1 MRHAASGLDGCR
13 GCACYARRRR
23 ESTCENRTGT
33 ARSGLTRRPAAPCRG
48 PASGVLPLPRACCCC
63 SPSTQAKET
72 LMKEASVPPM
82 VEEKK
87 LPKRG
92 ASKIA
97 RPRPAAGDEEE
108 NLSARRR
115 RRKFCHCSLQ
125 KCLEHDGLVT
135 PPDDI
140 KVPEST
146 QQMSNHWNVSGADG
160 QWQHVQHSS
169 DHFIP
174 HWAAARKWWR
184 GYAWRE
190 VEGSDLR
197 AKEATKPY
205 PRRLKK
211 CRPHRARPF
220 GAGLERPHDRRD
232 SPRAH
237 ERRPLL

>member
-1 MRHAASGLDGCR
+1 MRCVAA
-13 GCACYARRRR
+13 
-23 ESTCENRTGT
+23 
-33 ARSGLTRRPAAPCRG
+33 ARSGMTRRPAAPCRG

-135 PPDDI
+135 HPDDI

-160 QWQHVQHSS
+160 QRQHVQHRS

-174 HWAAARKWWR
+174 LGRSAQTVSRVC
-184 GYAWRE
+184 
-190 VEGSDLR
+190 VEGSGGKPFAGEGGKKSIPPSPEEMSTSSSPTFWCRSR
-197 AKEATKPY
+197 APA
-205 PRRLKK
+205 
-211 CRPHRARPF
+211 
-220 GAGLERPHDRRD
+220 
-232 SPRAH
+232 
-237 ERRPLL
+237 

>member
-1 MRHAASGLDGCR
+1 M
-13 GCACYARRRR
+13 
-23 ESTCENRTGT
+23 
-33 ARSGLTRRPAAPCRG
+33 
-48 PASGVLPLPRACCCC
+48 PRACCCC

-160 QWQHVQHSS
+160 QRQHVQHRS

-174 HWAAARKWWR
+174 PWAAARKRWR

-190 VEGSDLR
+190 GKRFAGEGGKKSVPCSPEEISTSSSPCLWSR
-197 AKEATKPY
+197 S
-205 PRRLKK
+205 RR
-211 CRPHRARPF
+211 P
-220 GAGLERPHDRRD
+220 GL
-232 SPRAH
+232 S
-237 ERRPLL
+237 ERRSSG

>member
-160 QWQHVQHSS
+160 QRQHVQTGVTIHSS
-169 DHFIP
+169 LGRSAQTVAGVRVDGSG
-174 HWAAARKWWR
+174 RKPFA
-184 GYAWRE
+184 G
-190 VEGSDLR
+190 EGGNKSV
-197 AKEATKPY
+197 P
-205 PRRLKK
+205 
-211 CRPHRARPF
+211 C
-220 GAGLERPHDRRD
+220 
-232 SPRAH
+232 SN
-237 ERRPLL
+237 

>member
-72 LMKEASVPPM
+72 LMKEASVSPM

-160 QWQHVQHSS
+160 QRQHVQTGVTINSS
-169 DHFIP
+169 LGRSAQTVAGVRAYGSVRNAI
-174 HWAAARKWWR
+174 A
-184 GYAWRE
+184 G
-190 VEGSDLR
+190 EGGKKSVPCSPKEMSSSSSPTFWCRSR
-197 AKEATKPY
+197 APA
-205 PRRLKK
+205 
-211 CRPHRARPF
+211 
-220 GAGLERPHDRRD
+220 
-232 SPRAH
+232 
-237 ERRPLL
+237 

>member
-160 QWQHVQHSS
+160 QRQHVQH
-169 DHFIP
+169 
-174 HWAAARKWWR
+174 R
-184 GYAWRE
+184 
-190 VEGSDLR
+190 SDLLFLPGPQR
-197 AKEATKPY
+197 ANGGGGTRGRKRTEAICG
-205 PRRLKK
+205 RRRQKK
-211 CRPHRARPF
+211 RTLFTRTNVGLLEPERLGQAR
-220 GAGLERPHDRRD
+220 GSCA
-232 SPRAH
+232 
-237 ERRPLL
+237 